1 MEALESL
8 SSRYM
13 KLITYSMESILPRTI
28 DDAYLKRV
36 SGLSG
41 MRFDTEAITKSVS
54 VPAWDLLD
62 RGGKR
67 WRPVLTMLT
76 YEALGGEAEEIADL
90 AVVTE
95 LIHNGTLAVD
105 DVEDQSELRRGKP
118 CVHVVYGQ
126 DVAIN
131 MGNTLYFLPI
141 IAVLRKGSIPRSV
154 VEKVLTIFVEEMT
167 NLSLG
172 QAIDIAWHR
181 SLSSNYDEH
190 AYLTMCSLKTGSLV
204 RMGMRFACSLAN
216 TDAAT
221 ERALTRFGDSIA
233 VAFQIQDDVLNLV
246 GVEHE
251 YGKEIGGDIKEGK
264 RTLMVV
270 HAIRTLPQDK
280 SKRLEQILSSRPSD
294 PFLIREAIDIMKEAG
309 SIDYARTFSRR
320 IVMEAWAELDG
331 KLPDSTPKEALRE
344 LSEFLITR
352 SR

>member
-1 MEALESL
+1 MRTLERL
-8 SSRYM
+8 SGKYLEMIAS
-13 KLITYSMESILPRTI
+13 SMESILPRTA
-28 DDAYLKRV
+28 DETFLSRV

-41 MRFDTEAITKSVS
+41 MRFDAEAITKSVN

-67 WRPVLTMLT
+67 WRPILAMLT
-76 YEALGGEAEEIADL
+76 YEALGGRVEEIVDL

-118 CVHVVYGQ
+118 CVHVVYGV

-141 IAVLRKGSIPRSV
+141 VAALRRGSVPRSV
-154 VEKVLTIFVEEMT
+154 VEKVLSVFAEEMT

-181 SLSSNYDEH
+181 SLSSSYDED

-204 RMGMRFACSLAN
+204 RMGMRFACALAN
-216 TDAAT
+216 ADPVT
-221 ERALTRFGDSIA
+221 ERALIRFGDSIA
-233 VAFQIQDDVLNLV
+233 VAFQIQDDILNLI
-246 GVEHE
+246 GDEQE
-251 YGKEIGGDIKEGK
+251 YGKEIGGDIREGK
-264 RTLMVV
+264 RTLMVI
-270 HAIRTLPQDK
+270 HAIRTLPRER
-280 SKRLEQILSSRPSD
+280 SKRLAEIINSGPSD
-294 PFLIREAIDIMKEAG
+294 PNLIREAIDMMVSAG
-309 SIDYARTFSRR
+309 SIEYARAFSRR
-320 IVMEAWAELDG
+320 IVTDAWTELDG
-331 KLPDSTPKEALRE
+331 KLSDSEPKRALRE